1 MNITQIRSL
10 GEKKTQRMVKLE
22 TLLDNI
28 KNEGKE
34 CLVTTMR
41 HSLQIH
47 SNTESNIYARKVPR
61 ILFAAGFKKES
72 ETQVMKQYNGLVL
85 LEVNNLSGMDEAA
98 SVRHI
103 ASGFPQTKAAFIG
116 STGKTV
122 KIIVPFT
129 LPNGTLPQTYREA
142 ELFHAHAY
150 RRAVLLY
157 QSQIPFPIT
166 INKPSLEH
174 SCRLSFDPELYVATH
189 AQAIR
194 QEQPTEMPAET
205 TYQEA
210 VQEESN
216 PLQRLIPGYER
227 SRTISTLFE
236 TSLSAALSET
246 PGCSKEEGVKPL
258 LVALANNCFKSGIPE
273 EEVVNGA
280 ILHFGMKE
288 KEVELRQTI
297 HNAYL
302 IGKNFGEK
310 PCIRPEQSMAMKA
323 DEFMKRR
330 YEFRYNTQT
339 TEVEYRERNSFIFDF
354 RPITDRALNSIALNA
369 QFEGLQLWDRDVKR
383 YVYSDRVPL
392 FSPIE
397 HYLSELPKWD
407 GKDRIRALANTVPCD
422 NPHWPNFFHRWFL
435 CMTAHWRGTDKK
447 HANSTAPL
455 LVGPQGYKKSTFCL
469 NIIPPQLRAY
479 YTDSIDFSQKRDAEL
494 SLNRFALVNIDEF
507 DQISAGNQAFLKH
520 ILQKPVVNTR
530 KPHKTAVQELR
541 RYASF
546 IATSNHA
553 DLLTDESGGRR
564 FICILLTGKI
574 DDTQPI
580 NHEQLYAQAISELQ
594 SGERYWFNAEDEAIL
609 MNKNREF
616 EQTPAAEQLFHQY
629 YRPAEAGEESSELLA
644 VEIFTQL
651 QKKSGIKL
659 TATRAIHFGRI
670 LRKLNIPSRRIN
682 GNAYYDVVERLV

>member
-1 MNITQIRSL
+1 MNITQIKSL
-10 GEKKTQRMVKLE
+10 GEKKTQRMIKLE
-22 TLLDNI
+22 TLLDSMN
-28 KNEGKE
+28 NEGKE
-34 CLVTTMR
+34 RLVTTMR
-41 HSLQIH
+41 YSLQIH
-47 SNTESNIYARKVPR
+47 NDIESNIYAKKVPR
-61 ILFAAGFKKES
+61 ILFAAAFKKEN

-103 ASGFPQTKAAFIG
+103 ASSFPQTMAAFIG
-116 STGKTV
+116 STGKSV
-122 KIIVPFT
+122 KILVPFT
-129 LPNGTLPQTYREA
+129 LPDGTLPQTYREA

-150 RRAVLLY
+150 RRAALLY

-174 SCRLSFDPELYVATH
+174 SCRLSFDPELYVAPH

-227 SRTISTLFE
+227 NRTISTLFE
-236 TSLSAALSET
+236 TSLSAALNEI
-246 PGCSKEEGVKPL
+246 PGCSKEEGLKPL

-280 ILHFGMKE
+280 ILHFGIKE

-407 GKDRIRALANTVPCD
+407 GKDRIRALADTVPCD

-574 DDTQPI
+574 KDTHPI

-594 SGERYWFNAEDEAIL
+594 SGERYWFNADDEAIL

-629 YRPAEAGEESSELLA
+629 YRPAEADEESSELLA

-659 TATRAIHFGRI
+659 TAKNAIHFGRV
-670 LRKLNIPSRRIN
+670 LKKLNIPSRRIN